1 MQQTLIILSSIS
13 VLISY
18 GIYEWSIITGRTKPH
33 RTTRFVLLLITALGT
48 ASLFASHD
56 RVAIWLIGLSGLNCF
71 IVFLLS
77 LKYGMGGWAK
87 TDILCLVIALA
98 GIVVWKITDRPALGL
113 YAAILADFA
122 GMVPALLK
130 TYRLPET
137 EYWLSYIFDVAAAIL
152 TLFAIRN
159 WGLTDFSYPLY
170 LVVINALMLALTFR
184 PKSIPKPVRT

>member
-1 MQQTLIILSSIS
+1 
-13 VLISY
+13 
-18 GIYEWSIITGRTKPH
+18 
-33 RTTRFVLLLITALGT
+33 
-48 ASLFASHD
+48 
-56 RVAIWLIGLSGLNCF
+56 
-71 IVFLLS
+71 
-77 LKYGMGGWAK
+77 MGGWAK

>member
-1 MQQTLIILSSIS
+1 MKLENFLIWPAWERL
-13 VLISY
+13 
-18 GIYEWSIITGRTKPH
+18 P
-33 RTTRFVLLLITALGT
+33 
-48 ASLFASHD
+48 
-56 RVAIWLIGLSGLNCF
+56 IWVHF
-71 IVFLLS
+71 R
-77 LKYGMGGWAK
+77 AK